1 MIEGLLRNSSNVALA
16 IADGI
21 PDFTWPPVLQASDE
35 QTRQSYEDMA
45 QEYDCYAA
53 LPFIT
58 YRADEHAVRER
69 MVDKLSCKQALKCLR
84 SAVALA

>member
-1 MIEGLLRNSSNVALA
+1 MNKPANLTKTWHRNM
-16 IADGI
+16 
-21 PDFTWPPVLQASDE
+21 TAS
-35 QTRQSYEDMA
+35 
-45 QEYDCYAA
+45 AA